1 MIGRF
6 FGLNSIGTN
15 HMEKG
20 LHKYQS
26 LNSLDKFAR
35 PSLILSRWSEV
46 ARVRA
51 SDLGSYTVGRENKR
65 TKKTTMLLSV
75 KNSGGAGYQGPMKIE
90 L

>member
-1 MIGRF
+1 M
-6 FGLNSIGTN
+6 
-15 HMEKG
+15 
-20 LHKYQS
+20 
-26 LNSLDKFAR
+26 
-35 PSLILSRWSEV
+35 
-46 ARVRA
+46 RA